1 MTKHDNN
8 HILRIILDI
17 IIITIAIFIEVIN
30 FFSFRNGTMFIEL
43 CSSSQLKVNKKRKL
57 EVLIYGPTLL
67 CERKYMYIYIYIY
80 VTSFMS

>member
-43 CSSSQLKVNKKRKL
+43 CSSSQLKVNKKRKYRTTVFCGTIMY
-57 EVLIYGPTLL
+57 EVD
-67 CERKYMYIYIYIY
+67 CD
-80 VTSFMS
+80 